1 MGEFK
6 FTTKAKSLSTTIA
19 INFHASVILAI
30 AVLFALAQQTAQ
42 IEGCLTYENK
52 GTFSSISDLRIRPD
66 GTFQTLDFFGKLRYY
81 PPDSPTPTYERDI
94 LNSFPGFDYIF
105 DSVFISETQIMVFA
119 IQAAYIYDTVTKLS
133 SKVTDLAYPTSWTR
147 SVSLKLPGF
156 PIVVTKAF
164 LKETRFFFYERP
176 GNYYYYPF
184 FGSYF

>member
-6 FTTKAKSLSTTIA
+6 FTKAKSLSTTIA
-19 INFHASVILAI
+19 NFQASTILAI
-30 AVLFALAQQTAQ
+30 TVIFTLAQQAAQ
-42 IEGCLTYENK
+42 IEQCLTYENK

-81 PPDSPTPTYERDI
+81 NPDSPTPTYERDI
-94 LNSFPGFDYIF
+94 LNSFPGFEYIF
-105 DSVFISETQIMVFA
+105 DSVFISETEIMVFA

-133 SKVTDLAYPTSWTR
+133 IKVTDLAFPASWTR

-164 LKETRFFFYERP
+164 LKETRFFFY
-176 GNYYYYPF
+176 
-184 FGSYF
+184 